1 MQDEKN
7 GGSETPAAANTIETG
22 VSTLVVGPEESG
34 KTLEALVRGLLGVA
48 WGRARELVR
57 SGRVE
62 VNGRRIDDSAVRLDE
77 GSTIEVREQ
86 GRRIPRLALLREE
99 VAYLDDDVIV
109 VHKAAGALTVPTE
122 EGERDTVVDRVRAY
136 LRSIG
141 KSDDEVGIVH
151 RLDRDTSGLLVFT
164 RTFAAKRMLTEQ
176 FNQHTVEREY
186 LAIVHGQA
194 ESKTIESMLIRD
206 RGDGLRGSFAKMFPN
221 ARGKV
226 ADRGTPPPQDAQRA
240 LTHVTVVSQLKDVTL
255 VRCRLETG
263 RQHQIRIHMS
273 EDGHAL
279 LGETVYI
286 RDHRGKRLA
295 AARLMLHAAILGVDL
310 PSTNDGEPRRLRIMS
325 RPPDD
330 FMGTFARF
338 GGKRKVIEDL
348 LK

>member
-1 MQDEKN
+1 VQDEKN
-7 GGSETPAAANTIETG
+7 GGLAAPDTANRIETG
-22 VSTLVVGPEESG
+22 IATLVVGPDEAQ

-62 VNGRRIDDSAVRLDE
+62 VNGRRIDDSAVRIDE
-77 GSTIEVREQ
+77 GSTIEVRQE
-86 GRRIPRLALLREE
+86 GRRIPRLALLKEE
-99 VAYLDDDVIV
+99 VAYIDDDVIV
-109 VHKAAGALTVPTE
+109 VHKVAGALTVPTE
-122 EGERDTVVDRVRAY
+122 DGERDTVVDRVRAY

-164 RTFAAKRMLTEQ
+164 RTFAAKRVLTEQ
-176 FNQHTVEREY
+176 FNHHTVEREY
-186 LAIVHGQA
+186 LALVHGQA
-194 ESKTIESMLIRD
+194 TTKTIETMLVRD
-206 RGDGLRGSFAKMFPN
+206 RGDGLRGSFGHVYPN

-226 ADRGTPPPQDAQRA
+226 AERGTPPPYDAQRA
-240 LTHVTVVSQLKDVTL
+240 LTHVTAIAQLKDITL
-255 VRCRLETG
+255 IRCRLETG
-263 RQHQIRIHMS
+263 RQHQIRIHLS

-295 AARLMLHAAILGVDL
+295 APRLMLHAAILGVDL
-310 PSTNDGEPRRLRIMS
+310 PSPPTAPRRLRLVS

-330 FMGTFARF
+330 LMGTFARF